1 MLKCKHCQGTEFGLT
16 VVETKVSGFRAI
28 DGEVVEQMGE
38 PEVSTDTKIS
48 YCFGCNK
55 PITEE
60 DTYENETCPVCG
72 KEVEELVNGRCEDCD
87 AQVKALANMTKEELI
102 MMMLQGNM
110 PKVEAKPKVA
120 TKKKEEK
127 VVAKKETKTTTNKKK
142 EEKTVVEEKVKDN
155 SASDKVVVPE
165 KETKANLDIDN
176 TDIGESDLDF
186 IDDDGIDIGFPADVV
201 DDDDILSQIDKVA
214 DLGALNLM
222 DEDVVQ
228 PI

>member
-28 DGEVVEQMGE
+28 GGEVVEQIGE
-38 PEVSTDTKIS
+38 PEVKTETNIS

-72 KEVEELVNGRCEDCD
+72 KEVEALVNGRCADCD
-87 AQVKALANMTKEELI
+87 EQVNALANMSKEELI

-110 PKVEAKPKVA
+110 PKIEAKPKA
-120 TKKKEEK
+120 AAKKKEEK
-127 VVAKKETKTTTNKKK
+127 PVAKKEVKTTAKKK
-142 EEKTVVEEKVKDN
+142 EDKPVEKVEV
-155 SASDKVVVPE
+155 ATSDKVVVPE
-165 KETKANLDIDN
+165 KETKASLDIEN

-186 IDDDGIDIGFPADVV
+186 GDTDSIDIGFPVDAV

-222 DEDVVQ
+222 DEDIVQ